1 MVIQYT
7 PPVDMSVLISELKSH
22 VDHETPERMPECIQT
37 FIHTLVMPLHV
48 AYDKDDIAQDLLVDI
63 IPLRTAQPLS
73 DRLIAID
80 DRLSNDLDAL
90 SLRWHTNT
98 MLSVTQ
104 RDNLSKLILLYSD
117 LSIAILDAWKY
128 YDDTL
133 PEHEKYFKDV
143 TM

>member
-1 MVIQYT
+1 
-7 PPVDMSVLISELKSH
+7 
-22 VDHETPERMPECIQT
+22 MPESIQT
-37 FIHTLVMPLHV
+37 FIHTHIMPLHN
-48 AYDKDDIAQDLLVDI
+48 AYNKDNIAQDLLVDI
-63 IPLRTAQPLS
+63 IPLRATQPLN
-73 DRLIAID
+73 DRLIVID

-90 SLRWHTNT
+90 SLRWHTST

-133 PEHEKYFKDV
+133 PEHEKYFKDIQNQNK
-143 TM
+143 

>member
-1 MVIQYT
+1 
-7 PPVDMSVLISELKSH
+7 MSVLISELKHH
-22 VDHETPERMPECIQT
+22 VDHATPEQIPECIQN
-37 FIHTLVMPLHV
+37 FIHAHIMPLHV
-48 AYDKDDIAQDLLVDI
+48 AYNKDNIAQDLLVDI

-73 DRLIAID
+73 DQLIAID

-90 SLRWHTNT
+90 SLRWHTST
-98 MLSVTQ
+98 MLSATQ
-104 RDNLSKLILLYSD
+104 RDNLSRLILLYSD

-133 PEHEKYFKDV
+133 PEHEKYFKDN